1 MPRVTRE
8 QRASLGMAAPSQRQ
22 MPWGHLPDSLTPAVS
37 PPPLTSILLC
47 LHLHVFTYKAAEAQ
61 PSQQTSPSPQNRLC
75 DLSQPGTQRRTSEHL
90 AEQRE
95 AHASLRR
102 TVPWARGP
110 HCPSCQLL
118 LLHGVCIWEKPRET
132 RSRPWDRQQPQDVP
146 YGGREARSDQTG
158 RRLPTSKPLGS
169 YERRCPTLPGVQA
182 MGSDCTCSRGC
193 L

>member
-1 MPRVTRE
+1 MSREPAWEWLPR
-8 QRASLGMAAPSQRQ
+8 PSDRCPGGTSPIPLPQLC
-22 MPWGHLPDSLTPAVS
+22 PHLRSHPFCFAFTC
-37 PPPLTSILLC
+37 T
-47 LHLHVFTYKAAEAQ
+47 FTYKAAEAQ

-182 MGSDCTCSRGC
+182 MGSDCTCSRGY